1 MKILI
6 DQNIPFIKGV
16 FEPYATVEYM
26 PGAAITSRE
35 AADADTLIIR
45 TRTRCD
51 SSLLY
56 GSRVSMIA
64 TATIGFDHIDT
75 GYCAENGITVARAA
89 GCNAYGVV
97 QYVAAALIRTGIVP
111 GSSVAV
117 VGVGSVG
124 GALCR
129 TLEAA
134 GFMTLPVDP
143 PRASAEPGSRFYALN
158 EALGVADAVTLHVPL
173 TADGPYKTEKMA
185 DDSFFSMMK
194 KGALFINSSRGEVVD
209 EGALKRALDCGTVS
223 QAVIDVWNGE
233 PRIDG
238 GLLRRAAISTP
249 HIAGYSL
256 QGKAMGT
263 AMAVRA
269 VAEKYGFV
277 ELSHWWPD
285 GIEIVDHD
293 TELSW
298 QEICDR
304 MADYYDIER
313 DSRMLKTHPD
323 DFEKLRNEYEYRRE
337 FF

>member
-1 MKILI
+1 M
-6 DQNIPFIKGV
+6 
-16 FEPYATVEYM
+16 
-26 PGAAITSRE
+26 
-35 AADADTLIIR
+35 
-45 TRTRCD
+45 
-51 SSLLY
+51 
-56 GSRVSMIA
+56 
-64 TATIGFDHIDT
+64 
-75 GYCAENGITVARAA
+75 
-89 GCNAYGVV
+89 
-97 QYVAAALIRTGIVP
+97 
-111 GSSVAV
+111 
-117 VGVGSVG
+117 
-124 GALCR
+124 
-129 TLEAA
+129 
-134 GFMTLPVDP
+134 
-143 PRASAEPGSRFYALN
+143 
-158 EALGVADAVTLHVPL
+158 
-173 TADGPYKTEKMA
+173 
-185 DDSFFSMMK
+185 
-194 KGALFINSSRGEVVD
+194 VD
-209 EGALKRALDCGTVS
+209 EEALKRALDCGTVS

-298 QEICDR
+298 QEICDK